1 MGALPFQALD
11 IFQANH
17 KDLDSKVQ
25 RDYVASFA
33 SCKTLHGPFVQKTSG
48 CFLPQRLKTQYD
60 SKTV

>member
-33 SCKTLHGPFVQKTSG
+33 SCKTLHGPFVQK
-48 CFLPQRLKTQYD
+48 FLVVSATTPEN
-60 SKTV
+60 SV